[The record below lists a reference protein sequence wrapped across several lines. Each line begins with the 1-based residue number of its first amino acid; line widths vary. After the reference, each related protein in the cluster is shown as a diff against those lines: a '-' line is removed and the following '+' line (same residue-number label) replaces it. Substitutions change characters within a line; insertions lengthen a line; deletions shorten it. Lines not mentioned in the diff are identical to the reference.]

1 MSIGQEGTMKK
12 HQTTIHLEEKDR
24 EAIAAIRE
32 HYGVLSDVAAIR
44 LALREL
50 QRQITPPIAP
60 QKERA

>member
-1 MSIGQEGTMKK
+1 MKK

-24 EAIAAIRE
+24 EAIATIRE

-50 QRQITPPIAP
+50 QRQITPPITP